1 MSIKKIGIKNFRVF
15 KEETSFHLKPIT
27 ILTGTN
33 NSGKS
38 SFLKLLNLLQQS
50 VKDLNSLN
58 TLNFEKGNHNLG
70 TFENSISWGSE
81 NEDMSIVFD
90 FPLDFFD
97 EDFKLE
103 IIYHKMGE
111 NGYIKSFKIYN
122 RYRKLIALENIK
134 LENVID
140 YQSFVS
146 GESAYDYEF
155 SFDLEYIKKFIYQE
169 KAKNAV
175 SNVSNEN
182 PEDFLFYSY
191 SFFDKEENKR
201 IDLNEIAKKSNKKEL
216 KENLLLIEKT
226 SDIFQKVE
234 IDNYQLKRMNTDLFS
249 ECFTDDNTDP
259 LIFWK
264 ECYRVGSA
272 LSSKFKGD
280 FFKNDEEFNF
290 FDDVVR
296 VDIDDEN
303 LSIFRNIVLNNIQN
317 NLDKLKYSIS
327 DIEFLSAQ
335 RGCSNSESEEV
346 VKQFSSLY
354 LDMGDVFLKKALKL
368 LNINGEI
375 TVDRVHGRYTTVSLV
390 QNNNKTNILDLGYG
404 YSQVIPILLKIL
416 VTTHLHATKKSEIED
431 EKVNENPTL
440 IIEEPESNLH
450 PNLQSKLADVFV
462 LANKTFGLKFIIE
475 THSEYLIRK
484 FQYLTAKN
492 EINQD
497 DSVIYYFNSDE
508 FVNSSEPKVK
518 HIFINEYGGLTDSFG
533 PGFFDEATKLQFDL
547 IRLQKQQMN

>member
-296 VDIDDEN
+296 VGIDDEN

-508 FVNSSEPKVK
+508 FVNSLEPKVK

>member
-249 ECFTDDNTDP
+249 ECFTYDNTEP
-259 LIFWK
+259 LLFWK
-264 ECYRVGSA
+264 ESYRVGSA

-296 VDIDDEN
+296 VGIDDEN

-547 IRLQKQQMN
+547 IKLNKQQFN

>member
-81 NEDMSIVFD
+81 NEDISIVFD

-249 ECFTDDNTDP
+249 ECFTYDNTEP
-259 LIFWK
+259 LLFWK
-264 ECYRVGSA
+264 ESYRVGSA

-547 IRLQKQQMN
+547 IKLNKQQFN